1 MELDER
7 TAFPDVWDEAWRS
20 VVAAIAKVR
29 ITQQGRV
36 LYSPLLFPL
45 RKIRALSHKKLCSLI
60 RTWQFRPLWCVLFL
74 FHPEPFYLTALFPGY
89 GLCPQASIP
98 AERIYGTCSSAVYLE
113 RIDIRLLDIPPRTSP
128 MEHLSPTRIII

>member
-45 RKIRALSHKKLCSLI
+45 RKIRALSHKKHCSLI
-60 RTWQFRPLWCVLFL
+60 HIWRFRPLWCVLFL

-89 GLCPQASIP
+89 GFCPQASLP
-98 AERIYGTCSSAVYLE
+98 AERICGTCSLPYTKKGRYTA
-113 RIDIRLLDIPPRTSP
+113 LDVPPRTSP
-128 MEHLSPTRIII
+128 LEHLSPTKIII